1 MLSLQCKAVSLSFN
15 KGATVGGAS
24 PWGMQGSVGCLVVVV
39 SDSFLGIVDSLLI
52 GELLPV

>member
-1 MLSLQCKAVSLSFN
+1 MLSLQCKAVSLSLN